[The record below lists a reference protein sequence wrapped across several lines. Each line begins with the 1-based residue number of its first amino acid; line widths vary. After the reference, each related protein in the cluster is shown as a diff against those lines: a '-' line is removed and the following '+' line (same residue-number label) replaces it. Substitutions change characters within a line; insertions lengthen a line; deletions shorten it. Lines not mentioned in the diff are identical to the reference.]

1 MTAIYMGLHIVAVL
15 FFLLAVLGI
24 VADIYL
30 STLPGYGFLL
40 LSNFLLTIFCELLL
54 VVWIIGA
61 VHRLYKYF
69 KNYWQLCWH
78 VFPVL
83 EHADLPRQQTLKQI
97 KESMGIRAPRLIF
110 YESYKLPEAFVTG
123 IFRPRICIPH
133 FSYEDTDLTHIL
145 THELTHYRCRDH
157 WFREIAAFAACIHWF
172 NPLAHDMVHALERWD
187 EFHCDSCVCEYYD
200 KAAYGKT
207 LASMYKEIL
216 DLRKSYIA
224 STSITVGFVE
234 TFNNHS
240 TYERILR
247 IMTREENIKQKR
259 SILVSLAAVF
269 TLALTGTALAVEP
282 AADTINRSL
291 YLATAEIGNETNL
304 NETSDDTEY
313 VVQLDEATLEYIR
326 SLTPSEDNGI
336 SLYAASSA
344 TISCSMKN
352 NIWRS
357 GTFRATSGQ
366 AITVTVS
373 ITPSDVT
380 VKAGIIDPDGAFRY
394 AEGHD
399 GITHTFSLTKT
410 GTYQVVVFNETTTTI
425 TAIGSYITYTPN

>member
-1 MTAIYMGLHIVAVL
+1 
-15 FFLLAVLGI
+15 
-24 VADIYL
+24 
-30 STLPGYGFLL
+30 
-40 LSNFLLTIFCELLL
+40 
-54 VVWIIGA
+54 
-61 VHRLYKYF
+61 
-69 KNYWQLCWH
+69 
-78 VFPVL
+78 
-83 EHADLPRQQTLKQI
+83 
-97 KESMGIRAPRLIF
+97 
-110 YESYKLPEAFVTG
+110 
-123 IFRPRICIPH
+123 
-133 FSYEDTDLTHIL
+133 
-145 THELTHYRCRDH
+145 
-157 WFREIAAFAACIHWF
+157 
-172 NPLAHDMVHALERWD
+172 MVHALERWD

-234 TFNNHS
+234 TFNNYS

-247 IMTREENIKQKR
+247 IMDHENNIKQKR
-259 SILVSLAAVF
+259 SILVSLVAVF

-291 YLATAEIGNETNL
+291 YLATAEIGNETDI

-326 SLTPSEDNGI
+326 SLTPSENDGI

-344 TISCSMKN
+344 SINCSMKN

-366 AITVTVS
+366 VIGLTIS
-373 ITPSDVT
+373 ITPSNVT

-394 AEGHD
+394 AEGSG
-399 GITHTFSLTKT
+399 GITHTFALTKT
-410 GTYQVVVFNETTTTI
+410 GTYQVVVFNDTTTTI
-425 TAIGSYITYTPN
+425 SATGYYATYDPN